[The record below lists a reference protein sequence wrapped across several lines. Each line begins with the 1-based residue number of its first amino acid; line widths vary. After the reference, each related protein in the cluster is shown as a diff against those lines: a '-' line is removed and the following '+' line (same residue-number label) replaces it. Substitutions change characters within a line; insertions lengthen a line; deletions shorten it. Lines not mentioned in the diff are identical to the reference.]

1 MRILIVSQYFWP
13 EEFRVN
19 EIAEELVQRGFEVDV
34 LTGKP
39 NYPQGKIFAGYGIFS
54 RNKEK
59 HHGASIYRV
68 PLIPRGSGGGLRL
81 AINYLSFVFFA
92 CLLGP
97 MLCRKRYD
105 LIFVVQLSP
114 VTVAV
119 PAILLKKIMKVPMV
133 LWVLDLWPE
142 SIRAAEGP
150 QSNLLIYLVGSLVRW
165 IYGHSDQLLISSKG
179 FRNSLRSFNVP
190 DSKIA
195 YFPNWSKDDVQKEAE
210 IQEPAPLPV
219 ELPDGFILM
228 FTGNIGAAQDFET
241 VLAAMQNLQCERE
254 IQWVIVGDGRRYEWL
269 KNEVNNRKLK
279 QCVHILGRHPSVL
292 MPNFYQHADTLLVTL
307 KKDKIFEYT
316 VPGKIQTYMASGKPI
331 IAGINGEAAD
341 LINISGA
348 GFSCNAQDANALTEC
363 VLKMYRSSK
372 EERAEMG
379 QHGYNYF
386 RENFERKYLM
396 SDLERKFREQLVA

>member
-19 EIAEELVQRGFEVDV
+19 DIAQELVQRGFEVDV

-39 NYPQGKIFAGYGIFS
+39 NYPKGKLFDGYGIFS
-54 RNKEK
+54 KNKES
-59 HHGASIYRV
+59 HHGASIFRV
-68 PLIPRGSGGGLRL
+68 PLIPRGKGGGLRL
-81 AINYLSFVFFA
+81 ALNYLSFVFFA

-97 MLCRKRYD
+97 FYCRKSYD

-142 SIRAAEGP
+142 SISATQGP
-150 QSNLLIYLVGSLVRW
+150 QSEALIGMVGTLVRW
-165 IYGHSDQLLISSKG
+165 IYGHSDQILISSQG

-195 YFPNWSKDDVQKEAE
+195 YFPNWSEAE
-210 IQEPAPLPV
+210 VRQKNLPESKALLPI
-219 ELPDGFILM
+219 ELPDGFIVM

-241 VLAAMQNLQCERE
+241 VLAAMEVAQCEQE
-254 IQWVIVGDGRRYEWL
+254 IQWVIIGDGRRYEWL
-269 KNEVNNRKLK
+269 KNEVKNRQLNH
-279 QCVHILGRHPSVL
+279 CVHILGRYPSVL
-292 MPNFYQHADTLLVTL
+292 MTGFYQQADALLVTL
-307 KKDKIFEYT
+307 KKEKIFEYT

-331 IAGINGEAAD
+331 IAGIDGEGAD
-341 LINISGA
+341 LINASGA
-348 GFSCNAQDANALTEC
+348 GLSCNAQDASALAAC
-363 VLKMYRSSK
+363 VLRMYRSSN
-372 EERAEMG
+372 EERAFMG
-379 QHGYNYF
+379 QQGYEYF
-386 RENFERKYLM
+386 IAHFERKYLM
-396 SDLERKFREQLVA
+396 SDLEKRFRAQLAA